1 MSKKPDNRLEVL
13 RSNIMDTGGVEEKVE
28 VNQRHLID
36 KILARYSA
44 EYVLYR
50 ELMQNADDASSTS
63 VSIHFQSCSTPDD
76 TKLPNLSAKCD
87 KIIFKN
93 NGMAFRPED
102 WQRLKRIAEGN
113 PDEQKIGAFGVGFY
127 SLFSVCE
134 NPFVFSGSQCMAFYF
149 KGDQLFAKRADV
161 PEKDIDPWT
170 SFLMDLREPMEMPDF
185 DRFSRFLTTSM
196 GFTAN
201 LKQIAVYFD
210 DRQIFKITKREAEP
224 RSMTIKTDKMILTTP
239 QRMFTIT
246 GCDLRQI
253 QLDAEKYT
261 PPSVFSPLANFLS
274 SKSKSTAEKG
284 LPVEKGSI
292 FLRVVTGALK
302 VSVSRDFEKEMER
315 ATKKKPPK
323 STKFQLVYT
332 GKEELD
338 ASENKHQIFKDLIPF
353 PHQGR
358 VFIGFPTHQTTGCC
372 CHMASRFIPTVE
384 RESIDFAD
392 RYISVWNKELLAAGG
407 ILARMVYND
416 EMEQISRLY
425 RELVG
430 SSLEVDKTKVEGMDS
445 AKLMLEKKAAH
456 ALHSFTFQHS
466 TPNTIVSILHEK
478 QFFASCK
485 AQLNIMT
492 SHGIQPIDMAR
503 TVPDSTNVAGHVI
516 TELLDVFIKT
526 IPTITPSVSQEC
538 KESLAKLTGLDLLAP
553 LGFND
558 VIKELDAR
566 SLEQNEMV
574 ACMKWWI
581 ECNKNNASIPKHTR
595 DLVIGNSA
603 ARTKFLDAAI
613 MNCGEDRGLLQLSR
627 THWYLNP
634 KTIPLDMPIPEDTMP
649 FSISKNFSTTD
660 LASHFGNMDVLT
672 VLHWLQFIA
681 QARPELETSKE
692 FAERVLLVVSKQFL
706 HSPIKTQVA
715 MAGIL
720 KIKRCMPTRF
730 GMKLPQDAYF
740 PSVKLFD
747 DLPVVDFSSK
757 HMSDAFL
764 TSLGVRK
771 HVELQM
777 VFDRMISEGNWSH
790 IELVKYLT
798 SEQATLSDIELR
810 RLRETAI
817 FTKEGE
823 EPQLREISRPSSK
836 LQPDGR
842 PIMEKQL
849 KKIYKRYR
857 AGDLFAPIDIV
868 RDLKLPTIYWTAM
881 PRWKPANDEAKFL
894 EKLGL
899 NTAPPLASLL
909 LLAAPESNMTS
920 ERVAI
925 QRRALFYL
933 VENYQDYKDSYN
945 VNTIQIKFLPC
956 SDSKTYAA
964 PKDCFSNPDV
974 QLLGFQVLHSDLIHV
989 RDRLGVRE
997 NPTSEQLVAAFVEKL
1012 EVDHERARRVFEYMA
1027 GRMGDF
1033 SHEQWQTLRQLAFI
1047 PVEKNGSVNLY
1058 QPAQVYFESDASTS
1072 FYKDLF
1078 VYVSFGSRSNS
1089 FLRSCGVKD
1098 EPTTVELAAMI
1109 VKDPQ
1114 RFWDLSSGGERYL
1127 EALRQIA
1134 SQFSSIKSNRQLLS
1148 DMKTKPF
1155 LVGIKRT
1162 TLTEQRQR
1170 REKQDNGEEANDE
1183 AVEEEFVQYRLAKA
1197 SDIFINNDTMA
1208 QQIFSPLSAPLETML
1223 EDFYISLGSRTLQS
1237 QIREAYSYASNIG
1250 VSRVTKKITEM
1261 IFERTPIIIYQMMND
1276 DHRKR
1281 KELLHEEKYIK
1292 QNLKVI
1298 QVKDLKINRTF
1309 KHTNEK
1315 NVQPTTSC
1323 ADRVN
1328 FQIYISDSNDID
1340 YYDVANSLCTLMFA
1354 RVRFNDAIVVER
1366 YLTTPLYNLRR
1377 KGVPVDRI
1385 LNIKKQID
1393 KTPSPP
1399 LAQTPSR
1406 PNNDDNKSTTANP
1419 SPPLN
1424 MPKPISPKDLD
1435 TYTKQVKEVF
1445 GDCQTA
1451 YIRQLLSQQHSDHVQ
1466 NVISKLLHED
1476 YPKAKQPGKD
1486 VEKAVVS
1493 EEDELKK
1500 QIELAAE
1507 QQRQQARGGRSPS
1520 GFVNKIFGAWKT
1532 PTPPPSHPSPLT
1544 PSPSVPNDISK
1555 QINATGGAANTPK
1568 LPKSDATITP
1578 NFTANIQQNLKRAI
1592 HSCKPYAG
1600 KDIFSPPR
1608 INQVNE
1614 STTYCDSTSCQ
1625 DLTYVGNVMGMEF
1638 FVHRSIQPD
1647 DVLAQYGQAMARF
1660 NSILAELAQVFGL
1673 KLASIQIFYDTEGPA
1688 IAFNASGSLFMNLRY
1703 YLALHDTSEKNQQ
1716 AAKRKEALIYWF
1728 MTICHELAHN
1738 FVSAHS
1744 SEHEFYMSSFAENY
1758 LEALMNRIYVPA
1770 AANVDISN
1778 GVVTQNPIP
1787 HSHPPPAS
1795 LDLLD

>member
-1 MSKKPDNRLEVL
+1 MSKKGDNRLEAL
-13 RSNIMDTGGVEEKVE
+13 RSSIMDTGGVEEKVE

-63 VSIHFQSCSTPDD
+63 ISIHFQSCSPDD
-76 TKLPNLSAKCD
+76 TKTLNLSAKC
-87 KIIFKN
+87 KQIVFKN

-161 PEKDIDPWT
+161 PEKDIDAWT

-185 DRFSRFLTTSM
+185 DSFSRFLTTSM

-201 LKQIAVYFD
+201 LKQVAVYFD
-210 DRQIFKITKREAEP
+210 DHQIFKITKREAEP
-224 RSMTIKTDKMILTTP
+224 RSVTIKMDKTALTTP

-246 GCDLRQI
+246 GCDMRQI

-274 SKSKSTAEKG
+274 SKPKSTTDKEKG

-302 VSVSRDFEKEMER
+302 VSVSRDYEKEMER

-323 STKFQLVYT
+323 TTKFQLVYT

-338 ASENKHQIFKDLIPF
+338 ASENRNQIFKDLIPF

-430 SSLEVDKTKVEGMDS
+430 YSAEVDKTKVEGMDS
-445 AKLMLEKKAAH
+445 AKLVLEKRAAH

-466 TPNTIVSILHEK
+466 TPSTIVSKLHEE
-478 QFFASCK
+478 QFFVSCK
-485 AQLNIMT
+485 APLNVMT
-492 SHGIQPIDMAR
+492 SHGILPIDMAR
-503 TVPDSTNVAGHVI
+503 TVPDNTNVAGHVI

-526 IPTITPSVSQEC
+526 IPTLTPTVSQEC
-538 KESLAKLTGLDLLAP
+538 KESIAKLIGFNLLAP

-558 VIKELDAR
+558 VVKELDAR

-581 ECNKNNASIPKHTR
+581 ECNRNNSSIPKHTR
-595 DLVIGNSA
+595 DHIIGNHA

-613 MNCGEDRGLLQLSR
+613 MNCGEDRGLLQLSH
-627 THWYLNP
+627 TQWYLNP
-634 KTIPLDMPIPEDTMP
+634 KTVPLDMPIPEDTMP
-649 FSISKNFSTTD
+649 FSISKNFSTAD
-660 LASHFGNMDVLT
+660 LASYFGNMNVLT
-672 VLHWLQFIA
+672 VLHWTQFIA
-681 QARPELETSKE
+681 QTKPQLETSKE

-706 HSPIKTQVA
+706 HSSAKTQGDIA
-715 MAGIL
+715 SIL
-720 KIKRCMPTRF
+720 KMKRCIPTRY
-730 GMKLPQDAYF
+730 GLKQPQDAYF

-747 DLPVVDFSSK
+747 DLPVVEFSSK
-757 HMSDAFL
+757 HISDAFL
-764 TSLGVRK
+764 AALGVRK

-777 VFDRMISEGNWSH
+777 VFDRLISDGSWSH

-798 SEQATLSDIELR
+798 SVQATLSDIELK

-823 EPQLREISRPSSK
+823 EPRLKEISMHS
-836 LQPDGR
+836 DGK
-842 PIMEKQL
+842 PTMEKQT

-857 AGDLFAPIDIV
+857 AGDLFAPTDII

-881 PRWKPANDEAKFL
+881 PRWKPASDEAKFL
-894 EKLGL
+894 GKLGL
-899 NTAPPLASLL
+899 NTTPPLASLL
-909 LLAAPESNMTS
+909 LLAAPDSKTTP

-925 QRRALFYL
+925 QRRALSYL
-933 VENYQDYKDSYN
+933 IEKYQDYKDSYN

-956 SDSKTYAA
+956 ADGKTYAA

-974 QLLGFQVLHSDLIHV
+974 QLLGFQVLHSDLINV
-989 RDRLGVRE
+989 RDRLCVRE
-997 NPTSEQLVAAFVEKL
+997 NPTADQLVAAFVEKL
-1012 EVDHERARRVFEYMA
+1012 QVGHEKARKVFEYMA
-1027 GRMGDF
+1027 SRMGEF
-1033 SHEQWQTLRQLAFI
+1033 SHAQWQTLRQLAFI
-1047 PVEKNGSVNLY
+1047 PVEKNESVKLY
-1058 QPAQVYFESDASTS
+1058 QPAQVYFESEGSTS

-1134 SQFSSIKSNRQLLS
+1134 CQFSSIKSNRQLLS

-1170 REKQDNGEEANDE
+1170 KEKQDNNGEEEKEKETDE
-1183 AVEEEFVQYRLAKA
+1183 AAEDEFVQYRLAKA
-1197 SDIFINNDTMA
+1197 ADIFINNDTMA
-1208 QQIFSPLSAPLETML
+1208 QQIFSPLSAPLEPML
-1223 EDFYISLGSRTLQS
+1223 EEFYASLGSRTLQS
-1237 QIREAYSYASNIG
+1237 QVREAYSYATNIG
-1250 VSRVTKKITEM
+1250 VSKTTKKITDM

-1276 DHRKR
+1276 DHRRR
-1281 KELLHEEKYIK
+1281 KELLHDEKYVM
-1292 QNLKVI
+1292 QHLKVI

-1309 KHTNEK
+1309 KYTNEK

-1323 ADRVN
+1323 ADRTN

-1340 YYDVANSLCTLMFA
+1340 FYDVANSLCALIFA

-1366 YLTTPLYNLRR
+1366 YLTTTLYNLRR

-1399 LAQTPSR
+1399 LPQPPSGS
-1406 PNNDDNKSTTANP
+1406 NYDSNKSTANP
-1419 SPPLN
+1419 SPPHD
-1424 MPKPISPKDLD
+1424 MPKPISTKDLD
-1435 TYTKQVKEVF
+1435 SYTSQVKEVF

-1451 YIRQLLSQQHSDHVQ
+1451 YIRQLLSQQHSNHVQ
-1466 NVISKLLHED
+1466 NVITKLLHED
-1476 YPKAKQPGKD
+1476 YPKTKQPGKE
-1486 VEKAVVS
+1486 VEKAVFS
-1493 EEDELKK
+1493 EEEELKK

-1507 QQRQQARGGRSPS
+1507 QQRQQARSGRSS
-1520 GFVNKIFGAWKT
+1520 GFMNKILGAWKT
-1532 PTPPPSHPSPLT
+1532 PPSHPPSSLT
-1544 PSPSVPNDISK
+1544 SSPSVPNDVSK
-1555 QINATGGAANTPK
+1555 QINDASLVNKPK
-1568 LPKSDATITP
+1568 LPRSDATITP
-1578 NFTANIQQNLKRAI
+1578 NYTANIQQNLKRAI

-1600 KDIFSPPR
+1600 KDVFSPPR

-1614 STTYCDSTSCQ
+1614 SSTYCDSTSCQ
-1625 DLTYVGNVMGMEF
+1625 DLSYVGNVMGMEF

-1647 DVLAQYGQAMARF
+1647 DVLEQYGQAMARF
-1660 NSILAELAQVFGL
+1660 NSILTELAQVFGL
-1673 KLASIQIFYDTEGPA
+1673 KLASIQIFYDSEGPA
-1688 IAFNASGSLFMNLRY
+1688 IAFNSSGSLFMNLRY
-1703 YLALHDTSEKNQQ
+1703 YLALHDTTEKSQQ
-1716 AAKRKEALIYWF
+1716 ASKRKDALIYWF

-1758 LEALMNRIYVPA
+1758 LEALMNHIYVPA
-1770 AANVDISN
+1770 AAAAATPN
-1778 GVVTQNPIP
+1778 GVVTQNPIA
-1787 HSHPPPAS
+1787 PPQPLPS